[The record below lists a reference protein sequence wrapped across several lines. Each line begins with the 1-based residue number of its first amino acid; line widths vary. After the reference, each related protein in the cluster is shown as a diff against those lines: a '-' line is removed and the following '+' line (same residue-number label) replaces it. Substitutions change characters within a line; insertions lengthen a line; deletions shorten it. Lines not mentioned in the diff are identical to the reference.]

1 MRIGL
6 VVSGGF
12 DPSGRERVIP
22 ALVWLVE
29 RLARRH
35 AVHVFVL
42 RYFDAPRTYELAG
55 ATVHDLGRPVGVR
68 RQRAA
73 LSRALQ
79 AAGRFD
85 VLHAYWATPAGVVAG
100 IAGRAR
106 RTPVVVTLDS
116 GELVA
121 LPEIAYGLQRTWRGR
136 AAVKLACRLAARV
149 TVCSAF
155 MQALARDRGIDARFV
170 PLGVDCAA
178 FNEAVRPAEG
188 PPWRL
193 LQVASLNRVKDQATL
208 LRALADL
215 RRRGLD
221 VGLDLVGEDTLDG
234 SLQTLAA
241 DLDLTFHV
249 TFHGFLSTGALPA
262 RYGSAHLYV
271 QSSRHEAA
279 GVAVLEAAA
288 CGVPVV
294 GTAVGYVKDWA
305 RLRAAAVPPGVPG
318 ALAEAITDLLR
329 DPDRRARLASSAR
342 AWAATHDADW
352 TAEQFEEIY
361 RGLTRRVR
369 GTDAARAGTGAGRAG
384 G

>member
-6 VVSGGF
+6 VVAGGF

-22 ALVWLVE
+22 ALLSLVE

-55 ATVHDLGRPVGVR
+55 ATVHDLGRPSGVR

-73 LSRALQ
+73 LIRALR

-85 VLHAYWATPAGVVAG
+85 ALHGYWATPAGVAAG
-100 IAGRAR
+100 LAGRVLR
-106 RTPVVVTLDS
+106 VPVVLTLDS
-116 GELVA
+116 GELVT
-121 LPEIAYGLQRTWRGR
+121 LPDIAYGLERTWRGR

-178 FNEAVRPAEG
+178 FAEAVRPAEG

-215 RRRGLD
+215 RRRGLA

-234 SLQTLAA
+234 SLGALAA
-241 DLDLTFHV
+241 DLDLTSQV
-249 TFHGFLSTGALPA
+249 TFHGFAPTDALPA
-262 RYGSAHLYV
+262 LYGRAHLYV

-279 GVAVLEAAA
+279 GVSVLEAAA
-288 CGVPVV
+288 SGTPVV

-305 RLRAAAVPPGVPG
+305 RLRAVAVPAGDPQ
-318 ALAEAITDLLR
+318 ALADGIAELLG
-329 DPDRRARLASSAR
+329 DPERRPRLAAAAR
-342 AWAATHDADW
+342 AWACTHDADW
-352 TAEQFEEIY
+352 TAEQFVEIY
-361 RGLTRRVR
+361 GELTLNVR
-369 GTDAARAGTGAGRAG
+369 GAGAGRAG
-384 G
+384 AGAERAKE